1 MGVNSGLFCVLLP
14 ALFSWL
20 CVSVVGANIVLL
32 NGSMYGS
39 IQSPNFPEP
48 YPKESEVQWNISV
61 PDGHQIRLYFMHF
74 DIEPSYL
81 CEYDYVKLCSETEEL
96 AVFCGRESTDTER
109 VPADDIIYSPG
120 STLSVAFHSDFSNEE
135 RYSGFEAHYSA
146 VDIDECRDRN
156 DEDLACDHFCHNYI
170 GGYYCSCR
178 YGYQLHSDNR
188 TCKVECSDSV
198 YTERSG
204 QFTSADFPKP
214 YPKSSDCLYRIE
226 LEDGFLVTLD
236 FDDSFDIEDHPE
248 VTCPY
253 DHIKIQ
259 AGEREFGPFCGDRSP
274 GRIQTGS
281 NIVSILF
288 HSDNSG
294 ENLGWKLTYT
304 ATGSECPVPVVPLN
318 GHFESLQSQYFFKEH
333 ITVTCDPGYSL
344 QKDGEEFE
352 HYQLECQTDGTWSSS
367 LPLCKMVDCG
377 LVNVSV
383 GEVVYQNSSNSTMF
397 GSSIIFSCRS
407 SPTENSM
414 AKFHKFHIILYF
426 LFCPFWSSQCLLCVC
441 VCVCVFNEG
450 TYTCAQT
457 GLWVREDGATLPSC
471 QTDVGNATQPQPEPQ
486 QLSPTARTQPACGES
501 TRPFPSQQKRIVGGR
516 TAPPGLFPWQVLLTV
531 EDTYRVPEVQRFGS
545 GALLSPSWV
554 ITAAHV
560 LRSQRRDSSI
570 VPVAA
575 EHVHTTLGLT
585 NIREKHLGV
594 NRSVERLIL
603 HPRFN
608 PRNYDNDIALIR
620 LSQEVALNQLV
631 RPVCLPPPWVRGHA
645 PTPVTNMLGVVAGW
659 GINAAN
665 TSDSNSGLTS
675 DPGAMSEVLQYVK
688 LPVVAQDECE
698 ASYASRS
705 VVYNIT
711 DNMFC
716 AGFFEGGQDTCLGDS
731 GGAFVTEDPHSGRWV
746 VHGLVSW
753 GGPEECGSQR
763 VYGVYTR
770 VANYAR
776 WLHTQMDTDSAQ
788 VVREGGAE

>member
-1 MGVNSGLFCVLLP
+1 MYKYLCSYSVRTFSFVFRSVLLP

-81 CEYDYVKLCSETEEL
+81 CEYDYVKVSPTEEL

-407 SPTENSM
+407 SPTENS
-414 AKFHKFHIILYF
+414 
-426 LFCPFWSSQCLLCVC
+426 
-441 VCVCVFNEG
+441 

-471 QTDVGNATQPQPEPQ
+471 QTGGDTTSPLAQITP
-486 QLSPTARTQPACGES
+486 LSPKHLSCGES